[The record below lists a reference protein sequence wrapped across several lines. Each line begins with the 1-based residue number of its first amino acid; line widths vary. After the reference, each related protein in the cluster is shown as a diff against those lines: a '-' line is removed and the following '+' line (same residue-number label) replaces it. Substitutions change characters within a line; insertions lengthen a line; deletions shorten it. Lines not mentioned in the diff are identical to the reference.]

1 MKIEKFDHQKVLV
14 IGDVM
19 LDTYHMGSVSRIS
32 PEAPIPVVRV
42 TDSYSVPGGAANVAR
57 NIQGLKAR
65 PFVIGARGDDAN
77 GLLLR
82 SLLRDSD
89 IEAWLGVSA
98 YPTIT
103 KTRIIGN
110 RQQVVRVDFEQPGM
124 HFPQTLEDEAV
135 AAFADGLPKVN
146 IVVLSDYGK
155 GFCSPSLCRR
165 LMQMARAAQVPVLV
179 DPKGTDWEKYAGAT
193 LITPNLKELADAV
206 GYEVANDDASVVKA
220 ARELAG
226 RHAVAAILV
235 TRSEKGMT
243 LVTEEEILHLPTRA
257 REVFDVS
264 GAGDTVIATMAVA
277 LGSGFPMYEAMKVA
291 NQAAGIVV
299 GKAGTQPILQEELL
313 CESDTDSGNKVV
325 LKQALLER
333 LKILRRRG
341 KKIVFTN
348 GCFDVLHA
356 GHVSYLEQ
364 ARRLGD
370 ILVVGLNSDDSV
382 SRLKGPGRP
391 VNGEWARAKVL
402 SSLSCVDYV
411 VVFGEDT
418 PFDLIRDVAPDY
430 LVKGSDYRS
439 EDVVGRE
446 FAGQVVLIDFVD
458 GYSTTRILDKLS
470 GSHSSK

>member
-1 MKIEKFDHQKVLV
+1 
-14 IGDVM
+14 
-19 LDTYHMGSVSRIS
+19 
-32 PEAPIPVVRV
+32 
-42 TDSYSVPGGAANVAR
+42 
-57 NIQGLKAR
+57 
-65 PFVIGARGDDAN
+65 
-77 GLLLR
+77 
-82 SLLRDSD
+82 
-89 IEAWLGVSA
+89 
-98 YPTIT
+98 
-103 KTRIIGN
+103 
-110 RQQVVRVDFEQPGM
+110 
-124 HFPQTLEDEAV
+124 
-135 AAFADGLPKVN
+135 
-146 IVVLSDYGK
+146 
-155 GFCSPSLCRR
+155 
-165 LMQMARAAQVPVLV
+165 MQMARAAQVPVLV

-220 ARELAG
+220 ARELAN
-226 RHAVAAILV
+226 RHAVDAILV
-235 TRSEKGMT
+235 TRSEKGMS
-243 LVTEEEILHLPTRA
+243 LVTEKEILHLPTRA

-313 CESDTDSGNKVV
+313 CETKADNGSKVV
-325 LKQALLER
+325 SKQALLDR
-333 LKILRRRG
+333 LKILRRKGTRV
-341 KKIVFTN
+341 VFTN

-370 ILVVGLNSDDSV
+370 ILVVGLNSDESV

-391 VNGEWARAKVL
+391 VNNEWARAKVL

-418 PFDLIRDVAPDY
+418 PYELIRDIVPDC
-430 LVKGSDYRS
+430 LVKGSDYRE

-446 FAGQVVLIDFVD
+446 FAGQVVLIDFVN

-470 GSHSSK
+470 GPHSSK